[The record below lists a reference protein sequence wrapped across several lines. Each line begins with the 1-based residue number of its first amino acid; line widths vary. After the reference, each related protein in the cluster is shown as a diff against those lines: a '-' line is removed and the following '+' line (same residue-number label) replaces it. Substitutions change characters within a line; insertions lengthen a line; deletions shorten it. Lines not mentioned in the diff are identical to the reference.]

1 MKSHRQPLWSASKIC
16 TRLLKTGVY
25 SRRAAHRVSAAG
37 AEGLQAAGTL
47 SWPLGR
53 GSALRPPSPL
63 PVCRIRCRQMQKSLI
78 WGWMCVSRVTQHV
91 PSAPVSPGG
100 GSGTAS
106 RRGERESL
114 AQGGVLT
121 PERLGDVIGGESSCH
136 ADHVSSPSASPQPK
150 TTELRRPL
158 LQSLPSSVPFL
169 TFFLSRHALAAAP
182 GSIHGGGCCLSP
194 GCPAPLIPAEPLMPA
209 AGPSS
214 PCLAWPPPTQRLWQN
229 QGSGSFKRQHLSP
242 GGRRADKRIHLSR
255 DLPAHFE

>member
-1 MKSHRQPLWSASKIC
+1 
-16 TRLLKTGVY
+16 
-25 SRRAAHRVSAAG
+25 
-37 AEGLQAAGTL
+37 
-47 SWPLGR
+47 
-53 GSALRPPSPL
+53 
-63 PVCRIRCRQMQKSLI
+63 MQKSLI

-121 PERLGDVIGGESSCH
+121 PERLGDVIGAQSSCH

-150 TTELRRPL
+150 TTELLRPL
-158 LQSLPSSVPFL
+158 LRSLPSSVPFL
-169 TFFLSRHALAAAP
+169 TFFLSRHTLAAAP

-194 GCPAPLIPAEPLMPA
+194 GCPPRLFLRSPSRLLLALPPA
-209 AGPSS
+209 AWPGP
-214 PCLAWPPPTQRLWQN
+214 PAQRLWASQN
-229 QGSGSFKRQHLSP
+229 RGSGSFKRQHLSP
-242 GGRRADKRIHLSR
+242 GGRRADKRIRLSR